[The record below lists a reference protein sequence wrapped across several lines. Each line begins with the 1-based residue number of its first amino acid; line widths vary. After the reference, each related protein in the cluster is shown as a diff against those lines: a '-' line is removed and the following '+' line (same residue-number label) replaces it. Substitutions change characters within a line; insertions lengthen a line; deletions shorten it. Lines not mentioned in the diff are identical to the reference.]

1 MKFLFTFILIISF
14 IKSFY
19 YGMYEIKEKENKS
32 GGIAIIC
39 LAILGLIL
47 PVSLLFLLY

>member
-1 MKFLFTFILIISF
+1 MKFLFTFILILAF
-14 IKSFY
+14 IKSYY

-47 PVSLLFLLY
+47 PVLLLFLLY